1 MIDISNL
8 TFIYADAEHPALRR
22 VNLHIDDGEFA
33 LLTGPTGSG
42 KTTLLMSIAGLA
54 PSFTGG
60 IASGSI
66 LIDGRK
72 SIGIAAQRLAETVAF
87 VNQQPESSF
96 VAEYVDEEIAF
107 GLEQFGVEPAEIQHK
122 ISEITALLEIETL
135 LTRQVAELSG
145 GEQQKVAIA
154 AAIAGDKKILL
165 LDEPTSALDSESATA
180 VLRTLKSLNQ
190 KHGYTIIVSEHR
202 IDQLRGV
209 VDSVATVHLDGTVS
223 KALAGTREFEIATA
237 TEIEWVAPRTGAEP
251 EIVAIVGANGSGK
264 TTLLWRLQSEFNAV
278 LVPQRASDLLFLQ
291 SLHAEFAESDKS
303 ASKAPGA
310 TSAIFESLVGRVD
323 PKIHPRDLSAGQ
335 QLALALAVQLV
346 RDENLILLDEPT
358 RGLDQKARRELA
370 LQLRRLQ
377 AEGKQVIVATHD
389 FNFAGAVADRTL
401 NISENQLSEPLMI
414 SGRSFKTAN
423 SPGVHK

>member
-8 TFIYADAEHPALRR
+8 TFFYADTESPALKR
-22 VNLHIDDGEFA
+22 VNLQIEDGEFV
-33 LLTGPTGSG
+33 LLAGPTGSG
-42 KTTLLMSIAGLA
+42 KTTLLMAIAGLA
-54 PSFTGG
+54 PNFTGG

-66 LIDGRK
+66 LIAGQK
-72 SIGIAAQRLAETVAF
+72 SIGVAAQQLAETVAF

-107 GLEQFGVEPAEIQHK
+107 GLEQFGVEPVEIQRK
-122 ISEITALLEIETL
+122 INEVAALLEIETL
-135 LTRQVAELSG
+135 LARQVTELSG

-154 AAIAGDKKILL
+154 AAIAGGKKILL
-165 LDEPTSALDSESATA
+165 LDEPTSALDAESAAA
-180 VLRTLKSLNQ
+180 VVHALKDLNQ
-190 KHGYTIIVSEHR
+190 KHGFTIIVSEHR
-202 IDQLRGV
+202 IDQLKGI
-209 VDSVATVHLDGTVS
+209 VDSVATVNLDGTVS
-223 KALAGTREFEIATA
+223 KAMAGTSEFEIATA
-237 TEIEWVAPRTGAEP
+237 TEIDLVAPRTIAEP

-264 TTLLWRLQSEFNAV
+264 TTLLWSLQSEFNAV

-370 LQLRRLQ
+370 FQLRRLQ
-377 AEGKQVIVATHD
+377 AEGKQVVVATHD
-389 FNFAGAVADRTL
+389 FNFARAVADRTL
-401 NISENQLSEPLMI
+401 NISESQLSEPLMI
-414 SGRSFKTAN
+414 SGRPFKIAN
-423 SPGVHK
+423 SPGERK